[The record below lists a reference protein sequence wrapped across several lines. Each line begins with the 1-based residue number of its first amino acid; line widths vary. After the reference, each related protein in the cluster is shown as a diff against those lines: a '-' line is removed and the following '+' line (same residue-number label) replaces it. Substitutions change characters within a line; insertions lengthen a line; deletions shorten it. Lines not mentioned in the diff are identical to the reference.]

1 MQITLKMLIDGGVLN
16 MKKTAI
22 AAALLLATGAAQAA
36 SFDFAGSFSMWD
48 STGGQVGMTDT
59 TVTGSFNFD
68 FATGTGVGGQMSSTT
83 PFFGVLWTADNFSM
97 TANADG
103 TVAAD
108 IMFHWSVNDIPVTVT
123 FAMAPN
129 ADGTFAV
136 TTVDTEGDGIPGTA
150 MAVGPFAGMSPE
162 FFGTATCTA
171 DCGPAP
177 VPVPAAV
184 WLFGSGLVGL
194 AGVARRRKAA

>member
-1 MQITLKMLIDGGVLN
+1 

-22 AAALLLATGAAQAA
+22 AAALLLATGVAQASTF
-36 SFDFAGSFSMWD
+36 SFVGSFNMWD
-48 STGGQVGMTDT
+48 STGGQVGATDT
-59 TVTGSFNFD
+59 TVTGSFDFD
-68 FATGTGVGGQMSSTT
+68 MATGTGAGGAMGTTT
-83 PFFGVLWTADNFSM
+83 PFFGIPWSADVLTM
-97 TANADG
+97 TATGPG

-108 IMFHWSVNDIPVTVT
+108 IMFHWSINDIPVTVT
-123 FAMAPN
+123 MAMAPN
-129 ADGTFAV
+129 PDGTIAI
-136 TTVDTEGDGIPGTA
+136 TTIDTEGDGIPGTA

-162 FFGTATCTA
+162 FFGTAACTA
-171 DCGPAP
+171 GCAPAA